1 LVSSSTHLPLSLEIN
16 EMDEDAIL
24 AVSVFVTIFGCTVAV
39 LVGNLVCPP
48 TRPKRGLSY
57 LEDDDFV

>member
-1 LVSSSTHLPLSLEIN
+1 LVSSATHLPLSLEIK
-16 EMDEDAIL
+16 EMDEDAII
-24 AVSVFVTIFGCTVAV
+24 AISVFLSVFACASAV
-39 LVGNLVCPP
+39 LIGNFLCPP